1 MSPVR
6 RLTGQDASLV
16 AFLAAEQLSRHASR
30 EPLVSNYF
38 DRIGFEQALSASFSP
53 TWVDDS
59 NGRLRGH
66 LFGATLEDELHGRQ
80 TWTGPEGWS
89 FLYED
94 SLDRLLDWALPY
106 WKDEGSTAHIV
117 WVPVGLDTEAWAS
130 RGYEVVSL
138 RAGLD
143 LAEANLPGVMTHEN
157 SALTVRR
164 GNEND
169 FETALAFDALIDV
182 AQGVD
187 LESLSEAERLINQ
200 RQLHDTLSDPETH
213 YYLLE
218 NDGAPV
224 AQCVT
229 FPLPELR
236 GTYDQTIYVSDV
248 AVTPELRGRGYGQYI
263 VRTALHDAVAA
274 SFTHAEVRWR
284 ITNQLA
290 ARTWRALGFRPTYA
304 QLRRNLTD

>member
-1 MSPVR
+1 
-6 RLTGQDASLV
+6 
-16 AFLAAEQLSRHASR
+16 
-30 EPLVSNYF
+30 
-38 DRIGFEQALSASFSP
+38 
-53 TWVDDS
+53 
-59 NGRLRGH
+59 
-66 LFGATLEDELHGRQ
+66 
-80 TWTGPEGWS
+80 
-89 FLYED
+89 
-94 SLDRLLDWALPY
+94 
-106 WKDEGSTAHIV
+106 
-117 WVPVGLDTEAWAS
+117 
-130 RGYEVVSL
+130 
-138 RAGLD
+138 
-143 LAEANLPGVMTHEN
+143 MTHEN

-218 NDGAPV
+218 IDGAPV